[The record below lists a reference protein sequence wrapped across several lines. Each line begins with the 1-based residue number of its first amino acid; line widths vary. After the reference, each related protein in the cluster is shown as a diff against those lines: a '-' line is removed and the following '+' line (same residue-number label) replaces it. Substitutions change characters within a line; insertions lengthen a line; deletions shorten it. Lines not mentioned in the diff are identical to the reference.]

1 MEKIKNFFRKL
12 KPNRAVY
19 ITAITLIVALGVI
32 IAITVATNRAKKKGD
47 EKPPVDS
54 GTDSNVTTQA
64 PEDTNTPETD
74 APTPPPADTDTPKVD
89 APTPEDTK
97 TEDVADALPSL
108 TLPVSGNLSSKH
120 DESLQ
125 VWSETMRDWRVHLGV
140 DIATEAN
147 APVYAAADGVVSQ
160 IWEDVKMGYCIS
172 IKHDG
177 DAYTVYRN
185 LGKEPAEGIE
195 VGVEVRAGQLIGS
208 VGSSAMVEVADDP
221 HLHLEMTIAGKQVNP
236 LDYFDEA
243 SIASLNI
250 GGNIYED

>member
-1 MEKIKNFFRKL
+1 MEKIRNFFRKL

-19 ITAITLIVALGVI
+19 ITAITLLVALGVI
-32 IAITVATNRAKKKGD
+32 ISITIATNRAKKKND
-47 EKPPVDS
+47 DKPPIDS
-54 GTDSNVTTQA
+54 GSDVTTQSPEETDA
-64 PEDTNTPETD
+64 PETNPPSETKPPETD
-74 APTPPPADTDTPKVD
+74 APKVD
-89 APTPEDTK
+89 APTPDDTK
-97 TEDVADALPSL
+97 TEDVVDTLPSL
-108 TLPVSGNLSSKH
+108 TLPVSGNLASTH

-140 DIATEAN
+140 DIATEVN

-160 IWEDVKMGYCIS
+160 IWEDVKMGYCIA

-177 DAYTVYRN
+177 DAYTVYKN
-185 LGKEPAEGIE
+185 LGKDPAEGIE
-195 VGVEVRAGQLIGS
+195 AGVEVRAGQLIGS

-243 SIASLNI
+243 SIASLNV
-250 GGNIYED
+250 GGDIYED

>member
-32 IAITVATNRAKKKGD
+32 IAITVATNRAKKKNGD
-47 EKPPVDS
+47 NSPLDS
-54 GTDSNVTTQA
+54 GNDSNVTTQT
-64 PEDTNTPETD
+64 PEDTNAPETD
-74 APTPPPADTDTPKVD
+74 APTPPTADTNAPEAD
-89 APTPEDTK
+89 APTPEDTSS
-97 TEDVADALPSL
+97 EDVADTLPSL
-108 TLPVSGNLSSKH
+108 TLPVSGNLCSEH

-177 DAYTVYRN
+177 DAYTVYKN
-185 LGKEPAEGIE
+185 LGKNPAEGVE

-208 VGSSAMVEVADDP
+208 VGSSAMVEVAEDP

-243 SIASLNI
+243 SIASLNMS
-250 GGNIYED
+250 GEVYED